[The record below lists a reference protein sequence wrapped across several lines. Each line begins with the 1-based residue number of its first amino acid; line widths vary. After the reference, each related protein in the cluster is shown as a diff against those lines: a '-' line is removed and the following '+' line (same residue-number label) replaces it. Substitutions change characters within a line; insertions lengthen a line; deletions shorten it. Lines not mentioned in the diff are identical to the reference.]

1 MSATNMLFEPQRKQE
16 LRLNVMLLL
25 NAVVFMF
32 LLEVLS

>member
-16 LRLNVMLLL
+16 LCLNVMLLL